1 MLLPEREL
9 IKEYL
14 GDPADLI
21 ESPTPAQRLVFGE
34 HRRRIPEMFDFDNPT
49 MIGVV
54 QNQDSYAQGVASQ
67 RPFFF
72 DHLAELTD
80 RAMAEYA
87 ELTGRRYRRATG
99 YRSDDAELLIVGQG
113 SVVEN
118 AEAMVD
124 RLRAD
129 RGLKVGVIDVTMF
142 RPFPADLLTRLLRGK
157 RAVLVLERLDQ
168 PLAVDP
174 PLLREI
180 RAAMTQGVENGRA
193 LGSGRTDLPH
203 PGLDPLAADEVPD
216 FYSGCFGL
224 GSRDLQAGDLIAAV
238 DNMLPDGAGR
248 RSFYLGIEF
257 IRKGPVP
264 EKLGEWQD
272 RVLAAYPHVAELAL
286 APAENVS
293 LLPGRLD
300 GGAHPLGGRLG
311 RHHHGQEPDHDPVR
325 AAGDERQVQP
335 QVRLGEEGAAD
346 HLLRR
351 LRP

>member
-1 MLLPEREL
+1 MTSHIIESVLLPEREL

-21 ESPTPAQRLVFGE
+21 NSPTPAQRLVFGE
-34 HRRRIPEMFDFDNPT
+34 RRRRIPEMFDFDNPT

-72 DHLAELTD
+72 DHVAGLTD
-80 RAMAEYA
+80 RAMGEYA
-87 ELTGRRYRRATG
+87 ELTGRRYRRAAG

-113 SVVEN
+113 SVVGN
-118 AEAMVD
+118 AEALAD

-129 RGLKVGVIDVTMF
+129 RGLEIGVVDVTMF

-157 RAVLVLERLDQ
+157 RAVLVLERVDQ

-180 RAAMTQGVENGRA
+180 RAAMAQGVENGRA
-193 LGSGRTDLPH
+193 AARI
-203 PGLDPLAADEVPD
+203 GLA
-216 FYSGCFGL
+216 

-257 IRKGPVP
+257 IRRGPVP

-272 RVLAAYPHVAELAL
+272 RVLAAYPHIAELAL

-293 LLPGRLD
+293 LLPEGSMAVRIHSV
-300 GGAHPLGGRLG
+300 GGWGAITMGKNLTMTLFELLGMNVKSNPKYGS
-311 RHHHGQEPDHDPVR
+311 EKK
-325 AAGDERQVQP
+325 EQP
-335 QVRLGEEGAAD
+335 TTFYGVFAY
-346 HLLRR
+346 
-351 LRP
+351 